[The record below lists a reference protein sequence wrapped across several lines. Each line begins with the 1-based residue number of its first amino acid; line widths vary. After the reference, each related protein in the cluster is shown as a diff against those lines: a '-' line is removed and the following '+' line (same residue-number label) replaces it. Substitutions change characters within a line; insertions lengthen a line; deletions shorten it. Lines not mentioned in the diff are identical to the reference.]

1 MVGLL
6 CLLCIGFFGI
16 SSNSRIPLQCA
27 KRVMDPEAFQRY
39 PWGRVGFSSL
49 LESIKVL
56 TYEKKKSYTL
66 HGCVHVLLIWIFE
79 SVPGL
84 GEKFG
89 NRIEGA
95 SVPLLSW
102 LGSRPRINFSDFCA
116 QEKRNHGKIRVRHMV
131 VKAIEDRYPK
141 CEDHK
146 VSTELDNMIQ
156 DILKGQL
163 DEKFWEVMA
172 ATKSKKRK
180 NIVDPPVVPDTIDVG
195 TSTKRKKDKEHVDG
209 CHASDMVVA
218 HNIAILGLVE
228 SVKNLSAKIDGI
240 DVNVADKVS
249 EKLDATI
256 QAKVDAK
263 VGLYEKEMME
273 KIAMLVED
281 IKNLKE
287 KAYVNIHTDVANSND
302 HNSIA
307 QEEDDDSSNGLCV
320 VKKEKKP
327 SKAMETKVKE
337 DEVPLKKVKKEK
349 AIVIPELNDIS
360 ISSKDWQQHL
370 QWEKSEKCRQAIEA
384 LTSIL
389 EEPTRRRKPQL
400 TKTQQW
406 PFVGNSTVKRII
418 TGVTPSTVSYD
429 PFAKVESQKL
439 MKVMDFIKRD
449 LAQEESGYGEFSA
462 KFYLKI
468 MVPRNVWPTENYG
481 WLCDSHLAAA
491 MLIFHRRS
499 MQSSSPYASRRI
511 AFLDRW
517 FVKSWVND
525 FEKQDKNSVELP
537 FTKMIPL
544 ILNKMLPP
552 TKGKNFYR
560 IVYNL
565 ISLA

>member
-1 MVGLL
+1 
-6 CLLCIGFFGI
+6 
-16 SSNSRIPLQCA
+16 
-27 KRVMDPEAFQRY
+27 
-39 PWGRVGFSSL
+39 
-49 LESIKVL
+49 
-56 TYEKKKSYTL
+56 
-66 HGCVHVLLIWIFE
+66 
-79 SVPGL
+79 
-84 GEKFG
+84 EKFG

-95 SVPLLSW
+95 DVPLLSW
-102 LGSRPRINFSDFCA
+102 LGSRPRINFSDFCV

-141 CEDHK
+141 WEDHK

-195 TSTKRKKDKEHVDG
+195 TSTKRKKDKAYVDG

-240 DVNVADKVS
+240 DVNLADKVS

-307 QEEDDDSSNGLCV
+307 QEEDDDSSN
-320 VKKEKKP
+320 
-327 SKAMETKVKE
+327 
-337 DEVPLKKVKKEK
+337 
-349 AIVIPELNDIS
+349 
-360 ISSKDWQQHL
+360 
-370 QWEKSEKCRQAIEA
+370 A
-384 LTSIL
+384 L
-389 EEPTRRRKPQL
+389 
-400 TKTQQW
+400 
-406 PFVGNSTVKRII
+406 
-418 TGVTPSTVSYD
+418 
-429 PFAKVESQKL
+429 
-439 MKVMDFIKRD
+439 
-449 LAQEESGYGEFSA
+449 
-462 KFYLKI
+462 
-468 MVPRNVWPTENYG
+468 
-481 WLCDSHLAAA
+481 HLAAA
-491 MLIFHRRS
+491 MLMFHRRS

-525 FEKQDKNSVELP
+525 FEKQDKNSIELSDMYSKAFNGEYPEQIVTGKKWFKDVDSLFLCHNINGNHWVALHIDLLRSTIYVYDCIPDVVKAHKDLQEECRP

-552 TKGKNFYR
+552 TKGKKSEQQFALRRPKNVPR
-560 IVYNL
+560 NDDPGDCGVY
-565 ISLA
+565 SLKYIECLAIGCTFHGLSDEIIPAQRMKLAAEIYEEVAEVDAEGSI

>member
-1 MVGLL
+1 
-6 CLLCIGFFGI
+6 
-16 SSNSRIPLQCA
+16 
-27 KRVMDPEAFQRY
+27 
-39 PWGRVGFSSL
+39 
-49 LESIKVL
+49 
-56 TYEKKKSYTL
+56 
-66 HGCVHVLLIWIFE
+66 
-79 SVPGL
+79 
-84 GEKFG
+84 
-89 NRIEGA
+89 
-95 SVPLLSW
+95 
-102 LGSRPRINFSDFCA
+102 
-116 QEKRNHGKIRVRHMV
+116 
-131 VKAIEDRYPK
+131 
-141 CEDHK
+141 
-146 VSTELDNMIQ
+146 
-156 DILKGQL
+156 
-163 DEKFWEVMA
+163 MA
-172 ATKSKKRK
+172 ATKSRKKK

-273 KIAMLVED
+273 KITMLVED

-307 QEEDDDSSNGLCV
+307 QEEDDDSSNALCV
-320 VKKEKKP
+320 VKKEKKT
-327 SKAMETKVKE
+327 SKAMETKVCKTIDVKKKGKK

-360 ISSKDWQQHL
+360 ISSKDSQQHL
-370 QWEKSEKCRQAIEA
+370 QWEKSEKCREAIEA

-439 MKVMDFIKRD
+439 TKVMDFIKRD
-449 LAQEESGYGEFSA
+449 LAQEESGYGEFRA

-491 MLIFHRRS
+491 MLLFHRSS

-525 FEKQDKNSVELP
+525 FEKQDKNSIEFSDMYIKAFNGEYSEQFVTGKKWFKDVDSLFLCHNINGNHWVALHIDLLKSTIYVYDCIPDVVKAHKDLQEECRP
-537 FTKMIPL
+537 FTKMILL
-544 ILNKMLPP
+544 ILTLQEN
-552 TKGKNFYR
+552 
-560 IVYNL
+560 I
-565 ISLA
+565 ISTRAVFLVSSS